1 MTFSKSNHAEKH
13 QFFIGNKILENTKEY
28 KYLGITINKKGSFSP
43 TLTDL
48 SCKARRAIYF
58 MNSKINIRFL
68 SIKSLIKLFDSLIC
82 PILLYDSEVWEPF
95 LNQNEDKWDQN
106 PIERVHTQFMK
117 RILGLNRATSNTLLR
132 GDMGRYSLQ
141 SNAISR
147 NIKYLNQIK
156 QKKDNSLVKQAYLV
170 EENQTQNR
178 ISIESSAKKVNTN
191 LKNLLNKEIDVYK
204 LSNYKLK
211 QYIDTICC
219 ESWKNNLSN
228 SSKADTY
235 KKLKNIPKF
244 EKYLKA
250 LTKLR
255 LSDHKLMIEEG
266 RRKRPIRE
274 ERICKTCNKIE
285 DEIHFLI
292 DCDKYKDDRMDK
304 FKIIINEVPCFEDMP
319 DSKTKFIYLMSQE
332 NKKLTNLIAQCIH
345 DWFKIRESNE

>member
-1 MTFSKSNHAEKH
+1 
-13 QFFIGNKILENTKEY
+13 
-28 KYLGITINKKGSFSP
+28 
-43 TLTDL
+43 
-48 SCKARRAIYF
+48 
-58 MNSKINIRFL
+58 
-68 SIKSLIKLFDSLIC
+68 
-82 PILLYDSEVWEPF
+82 
-95 LNQNEDKWDQN
+95 
-106 PIERVHTQFMK
+106 MK
-117 RILGLNRATSNTLLR
+117 RILGLNRATSNTLVR
-132 GDMGRYSLQ
+132 GDMERYSLQ
-141 SNAISR
+141 SKAISR

-170 EENQTQNR
+170 EEKQTQNR

-191 LKNLLNKEIDVYK
+191 LKNLFNKEIDVYK

-211 QYIDTICC
+211 QYIDTIFC
-219 ESWKNNLSN
+219 ESWKNKLSN

-235 KKLKNIPKF
+235 KKLKSIPKF
-244 EKYLKA
+244 EKYLDDIKNIKYLKA

-266 RRKRPIRE
+266 RRKRPIIPRE

-319 DSKTKFIYLMSQE
+319 DSKTKFIYLMSQK
-332 NKKLTNLIAQCIH
+332 NKKTNELSCSVLHVSQHLSGAGSSPAGCQPGFEFVKTQLSILNHWRCGSISCPLIL
-345 DWFKIRESNE
+345 